1 MRQTARFL
9 QAFPGACQ
17 IALIDLRIT
26 EIQQGLADVV
36 GIVHFAQD
44 SQRLFV
50 LAERLSALAL
60 QCQRLRQ
67 CCLT

>member
-1 MRQTARFL
+1 
-9 QAFPGACQ
+9 
-17 IALIDLRIT
+17 LRIT